1 MAAKTDP
8 TVELFYR
15 LSDVLGAHNVHPD
28 DRDAIQQA
36 YLAAGGD
43 EATWNDL
50 PADIK
55 AKIEEIEKTPR
66 TSFEDPSD
74 VPDELDE

>member
-1 MAAKTDP
+1 MATKADP

-15 LSDVLGAHNVHPD
+15 LSDALGGHNVHPD

-43 EATWNDL
+43 GATWSDL
-50 PADIK
+50 PPDIQ
-55 AKIEEIEKTPR
+55 AKIEEIEKTPP